1 MIAFDSVTLELGGRT
16 VLAATTLDLGER
28 RIGLLGA
35 NGSGKSSLLRL
46 AGGLVHPTSGTV
58 TVCGHDT
65 RAGQREV
72 RAAIGYLFQNPEAQL
87 VLARVDED
95 VALGLTRGVPS
106 AEQRDRVAAALGRLG
121 IEALSGRLT
130 HQLSGGEQQLV
141 ALAGAL
147 VREPRVLLFDE
158 PTTHL
163 DLRFSQRLRALIDGL
178 DQQLVIASHDL
189 ELIDSCERVLVLDRG
204 SIDFDGAAADAI
216 ARYRELVRWS

>member
-1 MIAFDSVTLELGGRT
+1 MISFDAVTLELAGRT
-16 VLAATTLDLGER
+16 VLAETTLELAER

-46 AGGLVHPTSGTV
+46 AGGLIHPTGGAV

-72 RAAIGYLFQNPEAQL
+72 RAAVGYLFQNPEAQL

-106 AEQRDRVAAALGRLG
+106 AVQRDRVAAALGRLG

-163 DLRFSQRLRALIDGL
+163 DLRFSERLRALIDGL

-189 ELIDSCERVLVLDRG
+189 ELIDSCQRVLVLDGGAVR
-204 SIDFDGAAADAI
+204 FDGAAAEAV
-216 ARYRELVRWS
+216 ACYRELVRWS

>member
-163 DLRFSQRLRALIDGL
+163 DLRFSQRLRALIGGL

-189 ELIDSCERVLVLDRG
+189 ELIGFCERVLVLDEG
-204 SIDFDGAAADAI
+204 GIDFDGAAADAI

>member
-1 MIAFDSVTLELGGRT
+1 MISFDAAVLELGGRT
-16 VLAATTLDLGER
+16 VLAETTLELAEHR
-28 RIGLLGA
+28 VGLLGA

-65 RAGQREV
+65 RTGQRAV
-72 RAAIGYLFQNPEAQL
+72 RAAVGYLFQNPEAQL

-95 VALGLTRGVPS
+95 VALGLTRGAPS
-106 AEQRDRVAAALGRLG
+106 AEQRDRVDAVLGRLG
-121 IEALSGRLT
+121 IEVLSGRLT

-147 VREPRVLLFDE
+147 VREPQVLLFDE

-163 DLRFSQRLRALIDGL
+163 DLRFSGRLRELIDGL
-178 DQQLVIASHDL
+178 DQQLVVASHDL
-189 ELIDSCERVLVLDRG
+189 ELVGACQRVLVLDGG
-204 SIDFDGAAADAI
+204 SVCFDGSAAAAI
-216 ARYRELVRWS
+216 DHYRELVRWS